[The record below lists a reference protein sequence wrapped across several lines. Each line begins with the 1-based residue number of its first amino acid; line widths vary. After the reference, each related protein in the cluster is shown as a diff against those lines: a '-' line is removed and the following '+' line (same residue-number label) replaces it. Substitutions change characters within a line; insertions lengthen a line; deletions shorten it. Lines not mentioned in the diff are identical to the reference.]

1 MPRPATGIPHP
12 KVQAVALLVVLF
24 IVVPIVELYVIIQ
37 IGGLI
42 GVWPTLALLLADAL
56 LGSLLLR
63 HQGRGAWRRFNE
75 ALAERRF
82 PGREVADGLM
92 IAIGGT
98 LLLTPGFVTDIFGV
112 LLLIPPTR
120 AIARRLLRSYAAQ
133 PLRRGRRGGATGGG
147 PATPRDSPAAPT
159 TSTAPPRRST
169 TTIHSCR
176 VGAQKPSANLA
187 SSVLKK

>member
-1 MPRPATGIPHP
+1 ML
-12 KVQAVALLVVLF
+12 LLVGLF

-37 IGGLI
+37 VGQLI
-42 GVWPTLALLLADAL
+42 GVWPTLALLLGDAL

-75 ALAERRF
+75 AIAARRF

-98 LLLTPGFVTDIFGV
+98 LLLAPGFLTDIFGL

-120 AIARRLLRSYAAQ
+120 ALARWAMRGYVAHRFVVVQSSTVGRGPGVRYDSAGRPYDFDAA
-133 PLRRGRRGGATGGG
+133 AEEVEE
-147 PATPRDSPAAPT
+147 D
-159 TSTAPPRRST
+159 
-169 TTIHSCR
+169 
-176 VGAQKPSANLA
+176 KPELSG
-187 SSVLKK
+187 